1 MTGNAQGADTDP
13 WVSDMQNDASAV
25 AETEVP
31 EHAWIRARAIL
42 VRYVGARIGD
52 AHEVEDVV
60 QECLI
65 AAAMSPRRETGDPL
79 PFLLGTARHK
89 TADWWRDRGRGR
101 SVPVAEVPDR
111 VDDADGPLELAV
123 RNEDATR
130 ARTLLQALPER
141 DAELLMLRMAGCSAS
156 ETAGA
161 LGMNEGSVRVAQ
173 HRALAK
179 LRALM

>member
-1 MTGNAQGADTDP
+1 MTGNAGGADPDP
-13 WVSDMQNDASAV
+13 WVSDMQSEPSA
-25 AETEVP
+25 AADLEVP
-31 EHAWIRARAIL
+31 EHAWTRARAIL

-65 AAAMSPRRETGDPL
+65 AAAMSSRREPDPL

-89 TADWWRDRGRGR
+89 TADWWRDRGRAR
-101 SVPVAEVPDR
+101 TVPCADVPDR
-111 VDDADGPLELAV
+111 VDDADGPLEVAV
-123 RNEDATR
+123 RNEEAAR
-130 ARTLLQALPER
+130 ARSLLQRLPER
-141 DAELLMLRMAGCSAS
+141 DAELLMLRMAGCSAG
-156 ETAGA
+156 ETAAA

-179 LRALM
+179 LRAEL